1 MRLVLIIVAAIA
13 TLEVAAV
20 ADTPPSAESL
30 YAEGQAAYDKA
41 DYGAAITKWQASFE
55 LSGESGLLF
64 NLAQAKRLAGD
75 CAGAFATYR
84 RFMATDPDQGSEQH
98 KLAADF
104 ARELAITCKPPTRLV
119 PVDPQPPKAGA
130 ELHVDD
136 RLTRH
141 DDQGRTWRI
150 AGIATGAGGALAI
163 VTGLALGQ
171 HAQGLANEVTAA
183 CRTSCDWTVQKDKDA
198 TGRRDATI
206 GRVLD
211 VAGVAAIAGGT
222 VMYYLGVK
230 ENLTVTPA
238 PGEHGAVLSW
248 SGSW

>member
-84 RFMATDPDQGSEQH
+84 RFMTADPDQTSEQH

-104 ARELAITCKPPTRLV
+104 ARELAITCKPPTIPV
-119 PVDPQPPKAGA
+119 PIDPQPQPK
-130 ELHVDD
+130 VDD

-141 DDQGRTWRI
+141 EDHGRAWRI
-150 AGIATGAGGALAI
+150 AGIATGAGGAVAI
-163 VTGLALGQ
+163 VTGLVLGQ
-171 HAQGLANEVTAA
+171 HAQGLADEVTAA

-198 TGRRDATI
+198 AGRRDATI